1 MKLPPYSYLALL
13 RAEARDAHK
22 LDLFMARAQQLAA
35 QCQTDSNVGLQ
46 IWDTVV
52 ATLERKA
59 GYSRK
64 QLMVQADGRRGLQ
77 QFLARWITQI
87 REIDERTVRWNIDV
101 DPIEV

>member
-1 MKLPPYSYLALL
+1 
-13 RAEARDAHK
+13 
-22 LDLFMARAQQLAA
+22 MARAQQLAA